1 MSVQTIKQEIRH
13 PDKQAHTGSYS
24 AAVLIDGWLYISGQ
38 GPLDMKTG
46 AVIGCGI
53 AEQTRITMEH
63 IGKML
68 GAAGATFDDIVKC
81 TCHLADIGDFDAFDR
96 EYARFFPGIRPA
108 RTTVQSGLSGI
119 LVEIDAIAK
128 VRS

>member
-1 MSVQTIKQEIRH
+1 MKQEIRH
-13 PDKQAHTGSYS
+13 PEKQAHTGSYS

-46 AVIGCGI
+46 AVIGSGI
-53 AEQTRITMEH
+53 EEQTRITMEH

-68 GAAGATFDDIVKC
+68 EAAGATFDDVVKC
-81 TCHLADIGDFDAFDR
+81 TCHLADIADFDAFDKV
-96 EYARFFPGIRPA
+96 YASFFPGVRPA

-119 LVEIDAIAK
+119 LVEIDAIAR